1 MPITK
6 ITETVKGS
14 MITTVPAELRYYGLS
29 GASKLRWTPVKGGK
43 FLVERV

>member
-29 GASKLRWTPVKGGK
+29 GSVKLRWTPVKKGK
-43 FLVERV
+43 FIVERV

>member
-14 MITTVPAELRYYGLS
+14 MITTVPAEFRYSGLNGS
-29 GASKLRWTPVKGGK
+29 VRLKWTPVKGGK
-43 FLVERV
+43 FIVERV